1 MQAIG
6 EAHFGP
12 VSRATSKKTKKTKA
26 GTNDKTKAPCFSL
39 TGYRFGLLMALCAVL
54 MPIIIH
60 ATCLLATVAS
70 LPDNDG
76 TSTESMSTQVRM
88 LKLSKICSLKIG

>member
-12 VSRATSKKTKKTKA
+12 VSCATSKKTKKTKA

-39 TGYRFGLLMALCAVL
+39 TGYRFGLLTALCAVL

-60 ATCLLATVAS
+60 ATCLQVAP
-70 LPDNDG
+70 LPDNGG
-76 TSTESMSTQVRM
+76 TSTKPMSAQVRVPNQNYR
-88 LKLSKICSLKIG
+88 KCFF